1 MVIQKNINL
10 YDLFYD
16 PSDKLNFAMIECI
29 DNLTDSIASTMMR
42 YIEISKT
49 IESTFY
55 KSYTGICKAHI
66 LGYDDI
72 YQSALLTYY
81 IKILKWPQH
90 NWIYCEGPIQY
101 DWTKCI
107 NGYTLDY
114 LTKRWI
120 TKEAYIDRWII
131 IGFTIFVWLATVIT
145 NYDSVISVLL
155 LENISIYFVL
165 FIVENKYTVVLNF
178 YFEDLISVV
187 TNLSSLLFPLYR
199 IMDIT
204 FYGQL
209 SCSFSLNW
217 LSMLLFIS
225 VFIILKKIL

>member
-1 MVIQKNINL
+1 MRYFNSNVIIDILPNSPPSVVGKIDDVVGYQGQSMVIQKNINL

-120 TKEAYIDRWII
+120 TKEAY
-131 IGFTIFVWLATVIT
+131 
-145 NYDSVISVLL
+145 
-155 LENISIYFVL
+155 
-165 FIVENKYTVVLNF
+165 TVVFFINF
-178 YFEDLISVV
+178 SV
-187 TNLSSLLFPLYR
+187 
-199 IMDIT
+199 
-204 FYGQL
+204 
-209 SCSFSLNW
+209 
-217 LSMLLFIS
+217 
-225 VFIILKKIL
+225 